1 MTSDFDLLRPATEQL
16 SWLEAGQV
24 TSVALLEF
32 YIERYEKLNPALNA
46 IIAVD
51 LDGARRQAREI
62 DELRAS
68 GATLGPLAGLPMTVK
83 DVFEVNG
90 LPAVAGAKKLVGRDP
105 NVQDADV
112 VQLVKT
118 AGAIVWGKT
127 NTPLFAGDVQTYN
140 KVYGTTNNPYNLKH
154 TPGGSSGG
162 SAAALAAGMTPLEIG
177 SDIGGSLRT
186 PAHNCGICALKPTYG
201 LISGKGHVPPSPG
214 VDGPEPDLAV
224 IGPMARTAGDVDLLL
239 SVLAG
244 GSHAQA
250 AVDSVQGLRVARWQE
265 HDFELGRDVAAAV
278 DHAAGLL
285 HEGGATIVDAKPAF
299 TALQLYD
306 VYTKLL
312 FPVLA
317 EEAPSP
323 IRRLARLARPLVAR
337 RTKPGVISRASAF
350 MAGTQS
356 NSSIRAVQRERDHLK
371 AACEAFFDDFDVLI
385 APVTAV
391 PAIPHLTEKSVYT
404 RTIDVDGDQ
413 VPYSVQLE
421 WISLATTCHLPAAV
435 VPIRQ
440 TGGGLPIGL
449 QIIGREGD
457 DHKVMGIARA
467 FEALAGSIDPPL
479 LSCLVR

>member
-1 MTSDFDLLRPATEQL
+1 MTSDFDLLKPATEQL
-16 SWLEAGQV
+16 GWLEAGQI
-24 TSVALLEF
+24 TSVALLEL
-32 YIERYEKLNPALNA
+32 YIDRYEKLNPALNA

-51 LDGARRQAREI
+51 LDGARSQACEI
-62 DELRAS
+62 DELRAA
-68 GATLGPLAGLPMTVK
+68 GAHLGPLAGLPMTVK
-83 DVFEVNG
+83 DVFDVDG
-90 LPAVAGAKKLVGRDP
+90 LPAVSGAKKLVGRDP
-105 NVQDADV
+105 NVTDADV
-112 VQLVKT
+112 VQLVKR
-118 AGAIVWGKT
+118 AGAVVWGKT

-140 KVYGTTNNPYNLKH
+140 KVYGTTNNPYDLER

-239 SVLAG
+239 SVLAVGALG
-244 GSHAQA
+244 GSTL
-250 AVDSVQGLRVARWQE
+250 DSVRGLRVARWHE
-265 HDFELGRDVAAAV
+265 PDFELGRDVAAAM
-278 DHAAGLL
+278 DSAAELL
-285 HEGGATIVDAKPAF
+285 RDGGATIVDAKPAF
-299 TALQLYD
+299 TALQLFD

-323 IRRLARLARPLVAR
+323 IRTLARLARPLVAR
-337 RTKPGVISRASAF
+337 RAKPGVISRASAF

-356 NSSIRAVQRERDHLK
+356 PSSIGAAQRERDHLK
-371 AACEAFFDDFDVLI
+371 DACEAFFDDFDVLI

-391 PAIPHLTEKSVYT
+391 PAIPHQTDKSLYT
-404 RTIDVDGDQ
+404 RSIDVDGDQ
-413 VPYSVQLE
+413 VPYSVLLE

-435 VPIRQ
+435 VPIHQ
-440 TGGGLPIGL
+440 TKGGLPMGL

-457 DHKVMGIARA
+457 DRKVMGVARA
-467 FEALAGSIDPPL
+467 FEVLVGPGDPPL
-479 LSCLVR
+479 LT

>member
-1 MTSDFDLLRPATEQL
+1 MTRDFDLLKPATEQL
-16 SWLEAGQV
+16 SWLEAGQI
-24 TSVALLEF
+24 TSVALLEL
-32 YIERYEKLNPALNA
+32 YIDRYEKLNPALNA

-51 LDGARRQAREI
+51 LDGARSQAREI
-62 DELRAS
+62 DKLRAA
-68 GATLGPLAGLPMTVK
+68 GAHLGPLAGLPMTVK
-83 DVFEVNG
+83 DVFDVDG
-90 LPAVAGAKKLVGRDP
+90 LPAVSGAKRLVGRDP

-112 VQLVKT
+112 VQLVKE

-127 NTPLFAGDVQTYN
+127 NTPMFAGDVQTYN
-140 KVYGTTNNPYNLKH
+140 KVYGTTNNPYDLER

-214 VDGPEPDLAV
+214 FDGPEADLAV

-239 SVLAG
+239 SVLAA
-244 GSHAQA
+244 GSPAGSTP
-250 AVDSVQGLRVARWQE
+250 DSVRGLRVARWHE
-265 HDFELGRDVAAAV
+265 PDFELGRDVAAAV
-278 DHAAGLL
+278 DSAVDLL
-285 HEGGATIVDAKPAF
+285 RDSGATIVDAKPAF
-299 TALQLYD
+299 TAFHLFD
-306 VYTKLL
+306 IYTKLL
-312 FPVLA
+312 FPVLT

-323 IRRLARLARPLVAR
+323 LRTLARLARPLVAR
-337 RTKPGVISRASAF
+337 RAKPGVISRASAF

-356 NSSIRAVQRERDHLK
+356 PSSIRTAQRERDHLK
-371 AACEAFFDDFDVLI
+371 DACEAFFDDFDVLV

-391 PAIPHLTEKSVYT
+391 PAIPHLTDKSLYT
-404 RTIDVDGDQ
+404 RFIDVDGDQ
-413 VPYSVQLE
+413 VPYSVLLE

-440 TGGGLPIGL
+440 TKGGLPMGL

-457 DHKVMGIARA
+457 DLKVMGVARA
-467 FEALAGSIDPPL
+467 FEVLAGTSDPPL
-479 LSCLVR
+479 LT